1 MIGEKYKHVHIYI
14 KINKRK
20 PKSEVWVGRCAV
32 CGTIIKAR
40 TYEAFR
46 KKLELHA
53 KKCFKRG

>member
-1 MIGEKYKHVHIYI
+1 MGEKYEPVYIYM
-14 KINKRK
+14 KAKKRK
-20 PKSEVWVGRCAV
+20 PKSEAWIGRCAI
-32 CGTIIKAR
+32 CGTIIRAR